1 MFRNN
6 GIYLRNSGNCIIF
19 QATNFASTNFIYI
32 KQMKNFSYNN
42 PTRIEFGT
50 GKEEN
55 IGQYIAQYGVSSI
68 LIVYGSERIKQTGL
82 FDKVANLLSENNIRY
97 ESLGGVQSNPLL
109 SKVYEGIQLAK
120 SNKLEGVLAIG
131 GGSVLDSS
139 KAIAAGA
146 LYDGDVWDFFTRKAV
161 PTKAMKIFDI
171 MTLAATGSEM
181 NNFAVV
187 TKDETKEKFSLA
199 GPATF
204 PTVSVINPELQA
216 TVGKD
221 YLAYSAADIFAHSLD
236 MYLSATYLPE
246 YMAGYVEN
254 ILKTVMRTTEILLV
268 DAANYE
274 ARAEFAWAAT
284 QALNF
289 TTFCGVEGNRYD
301 THFLEHT
308 LSAEYNIPHG
318 AGLSILMPA
327 WMKWQKQFLQERFER
342 FAKNMFNAEGAD
354 AGIEAL
360 KQWYSKIGTP
370 VTLEEGKIPAT
381 DIPRLVDLLS
391 NIAKN
396 MGADKLYSR
405 DMITT
410 VLENAI

>member
-1 MFRNN
+1 
-6 GIYLRNSGNCIIF
+6 
-19 QATNFASTNFIYI
+19 
-32 KQMKNFSYNN
+32 MKNFSYHN

-55 IGQYIAQYGVSSI
+55 MGQYMAEYGVRST
-68 LIVYGSERIKQTGL
+68 LIVYGSERIKQSGL
-82 FDKVANLLSENNIRY
+82 LDKVVKSLTENGIQV
-97 ESLGGVQSNPLL
+97 ELLGGVQSNPLL
-109 SKVYEGIQLAK
+109 SKVYDGVTLAK
-120 SNKLEGVLAIG
+120 KKQVESVLAIG

-139 KAIAAGA
+139 KSIAAGA
-146 LYDGDVWDFFTRKAV
+146 LYDGDVWDFFTYKAV
-161 PTKAMKIFDI
+161 PHKALKIFDI

-187 TKDETKEKFSLA
+187 TNDLTKEKLSLA
-199 GPATF
+199 GPATY
-204 PTVSVINPELQA
+204 PVVSIINPQLQA
-216 TVGKD
+216 TVTND

-246 YMAGYVEN
+246 YMEGYVEN
-254 ILKTVMRTTEILLV
+254 ILKTVMRTTELLLV
-268 DAANYE
+268 DSTNYE

-308 LSAEYNIPHG
+308 LSAEYNIAHG

-327 WMKWQKQFLQERFER
+327 WMKWQQQFLPERFQR
-342 FAKNMFNAEGAD
+342 FALVMFGVEGAL

-360 KQWYSKIGTP
+360 KNWYTKIGTP
-370 VTLEEGKIPAT
+370 VTLTQGNIPAE
-381 DIPRLVDLLS
+381 DIPMLVDKLS
-391 NIAKN
+391 IVAS
-396 MGADKLYSR
+396 MWGATSLYTPE
-405 DMITT
+405 MIRT
-410 VLENAI
+410 VLENAR

>member
-1 MFRNN
+1 
-6 GIYLRNSGNCIIF
+6 
-19 QATNFASTNFIYI
+19 
-32 KQMKNFSYNN
+32 MKNFTYYN
-42 PTRIEFGT
+42 PARIEFGK

-55 IGQYIAQYGVSSI
+55 IGQYISEYGVSKV
-68 LIVYGSERIKQTGL
+68 LIVYGSERIRKSGL
-82 FDKVANLLSENNIRY
+82 FDKVAKSLAENKITF
-97 ESLGGVQSNPLL
+97 EALGGVQSNPLL
-109 SKVYEGIQLAK
+109 SKVYEGIEIAK
-120 SNKLEGVLAIG
+120 SKGLEAVLAVG

-146 LYDGDVWDFFTRKAV
+146 KYEGDVWDFFTYKAV
-161 PTKAMKIFDI
+161 PNQALKIFDI

-181 NNFAVV
+181 NNYAVV

-199 GPATF
+199 GAATF

-216 TVGKD
+216 TVTND

-268 DAANYE
+268 DRNNYE

-289 TTFCGVEGNRYD
+289 TTFCGVENNRFD

-308 LSAEYNIPHG
+308 LSAEYNIAHG
-318 AGLSILMPA
+318 AGLSIIMPA
-327 WMKWQKQFLQERFER
+327 WMKWQKQFLPERFDR
-342 FAKNMFNAEGAD
+342 FAKNMFNVESAD

-360 KQWYSKIGTP
+360 KQWYKKIGTP
-370 VTLEEGKIPAT
+370 VTLAEGNIPET
-381 DIPRLVDLLS
+381 DIPMLVEKLS
-391 NIAKN
+391 IVAG
-396 MGADKLYSR
+396 MWGATSLYTK
-405 DMITT
+405 DMIRT
-410 VLENAI
+410 VLENAL

>member
-1 MFRNN
+1 
-6 GIYLRNSGNCIIF
+6 
-19 QATNFASTNFIYI
+19 
-32 KQMKNFSYNN
+32 MKNFSYHN

-55 IGQYIAQYGVSSI
+55 IGQYISEYGVSKI
-68 LIVYGSERIKQTGL
+68 LIVYGSERIKKNSL
-82 FDKVANLLSENNIRY
+82 FEKVTKSLTNNGISF
-97 ESLGGVQSNPLL
+97 ETLGGVQSNPLL
-109 SKVYEGIQLAK
+109 SKVYEGIEIAK
-120 SNKLEGVLAIG
+120 SKNVEAILAIG

-139 KAIAAGA
+139 KSIAAGA
-146 LYDGDVWDFFTRKAV
+146 KYDGDVWDFFTFKAV
-161 PTKAMKIFDI
+161 PNQALKIFDI

-199 GPATF
+199 GSATY

-216 TVGKD
+216 TVGND

-254 ILKTVMRTTEILLV
+254 ILKTVIRTTDTLLA

-289 TTFCGVEGNRYD
+289 TTFCGVENNRYD

-308 LSAEYNIPHG
+308 LSAEYNIAHG

-327 WMKWQKQFLQERFER
+327 WMKWQKQFLPERFDR
-342 FAKNMFNAEGAD
+342 FAKVLFNVEGAD

-360 KQWYSKIGTP
+360 KGWYSKIGAP
-370 VTLEEGKIPAT
+370 VTLKEGNIPEK
-381 DIPRLVDLLS
+381 DIPMLVDKLF
-391 NIAKN
+391 IVAGIW
-396 MGADKLYSR
+396 GATELYTKE
-405 DMITT
+405 MIKT
-410 VLENAI
+410 VLENAK

>member
-1 MFRNN
+1 
-6 GIYLRNSGNCIIF
+6 
-19 QATNFASTNFIYI
+19 
-32 KQMKNFSYNN
+32 MKNFSYQN

-55 IGQYIAQYGVSSI
+55 IGQYMADNGIKST
-68 LIVYGSERIKQTGL
+68 LIVYGSERIRQNGL
-82 FDKVANLLSENNIRY
+82 FEKVIKSLVANKIGFEA
-97 ESLGGVQSNPLL
+97 LGGVQSNPLL
-109 SKVYEGIQLAK
+109 SKVYEGVALAK
-120 SNKLEGVLAIG
+120 EKQFDSVLAIG

-146 LYDGDVWDFFTRKAV
+146 MYEGDVWDFFSYKAV
-161 PTKAMKIFDI
+161 PNKALKIFDI

-181 NNFAVV
+181 NNYAVV

-216 TVGKD
+216 TVSND

-236 MYLSATYLPE
+236 LYFSATYLPE

-254 ILKTVMRTTEILLV
+254 ILKTVMRTTEILLA
-268 DAANYE
+268 DATDYE

-289 TTFCGVEGNRYD
+289 TTFCGVEGNRFD

-308 LSAEYNIPHG
+308 LSAEYNIAHG

-327 WMKWQKQFLQERFER
+327 WMKWQKQFLPERFER
-342 FAKNMFNAEGAD
+342 FAKNMFNAEGSD

-360 KQWYSKIGTP
+360 KNWYSKIGAP
-370 VTLEEGKIPAT
+370 VTLTEGKIPAE
-381 DIPRLVDLLS
+381 DITALVEKLS
-391 NIAKN
+391 VVAAIW
-396 MGADKLYSR
+396 GATGLYTPE
-405 DMITT
+405 MIRT
-410 VLENAI
+410 VLENAL

>member
-1 MFRNN
+1 
-6 GIYLRNSGNCIIF
+6 
-19 QATNFASTNFIYI
+19 
-32 KQMKNFSYNN
+32 MKNFSYHN

-55 IGQYIAQYGVSSI
+55 VGQYISEYGISKV
-68 LIVYGSERIKQTGL
+68 LIVYGSERIKKNGL
-82 FDKVANLLSENNIRY
+82 FDKVAKLLTDNGISFEA
-97 ESLGGVQSNPLL
+97 LGGVQSNPLL
-109 SKVYEGIQLAK
+109 SKVYEGIEIAK
-120 SNKLEGVLAIG
+120 SKNVEAVLAIG

-146 LYDGDVWDFFTRKAV
+146 KYDGDVWDFFTYKAV
-161 PTKAMKIFDI
+161 PSNALKIFDI

-199 GPATF
+199 GPATY

-216 TVGKD
+216 TVGND

-254 ILKTVMRTTEILLV
+254 ILKTVMRTTDILLA
-268 DAANYE
+268 DANNYE

-289 TTFCGVEGNRYD
+289 TTFCGVENNRYD

-308 LSAEYNIPHG
+308 LSAEYNIAHG

-327 WMKWQKQFLQERFER
+327 WMKWQKQFLPERFDR
-342 FAKNMFNAEGAD
+342 FAKVMFNVEGAD

-360 KQWYSKIGTP
+360 KGWYSKIGAP
-370 VTLEEGKIPAT
+370 VTLKEGNIPEE
-381 DIPRLVDLLS
+381 DIPMLVDKLFIVAGIWGATELYTKEM
-391 NIAKN
+391 IA
-396 MGADKLYSR
+396 
-405 DMITT
+405 T
-410 VLENAI
+410 VLENAK

>member
-1 MFRNN
+1 
-6 GIYLRNSGNCIIF
+6 
-19 QATNFASTNFIYI
+19 
-32 KQMKNFSYNN
+32 MKNFTYYN
-42 PTRIEFGT
+42 PTRIEFGK

-55 IGQYIAQYGVSSI
+55 IGKYISEYGVSKV
-68 LIVYGSERIKQTGL
+68 LIVYGSERIKKNGL
-82 FDKVANLLSENNIRY
+82 FDKVARSLSENGIGF
-97 ESLGGVQSNPLL
+97 EELGGVQSNPLL
-109 SKVYEGIQLAK
+109 SKVYEGINVAK
-120 SNKLEGVLAIG
+120 SKDIEAVLAIG

-139 KAIAAGA
+139 KAIAAGTT
-146 LYDGDVWDFFTRKAV
+146 YTGDVWDFFTYKAV
-161 PTKAMKIFDI
+161 PDKALKIFDI

-199 GPATF
+199 GPVTY

-216 TVGKD
+216 TVSRE

-254 ILKTVMRTTEILLV
+254 ILKTVMRTTEILLA
-268 DAANYE
+268 DADNYD

-289 TTFCGVEGNRYD
+289 TTFCGIENNRFD

-308 LSAEYNIPHG
+308 LSAEYNIAHG

-327 WMKWQKQFLQERFER
+327 WMKWQKQFLPERFDR
-342 FAKNMFNAEGAD
+342 FARNMFNVEGAD
-354 AGIEAL
+354 KGIEAL
-360 KQWYSKIGTP
+360 KLWYSKIGAP
-370 VTLEEGKIPAT
+370 VTLKEVNIPKE
-381 DIPRLVDLLS
+381 DIPMLVEKLLEVVPMWGS
-391 NIAKN
+391 LPVYNKE
-396 MGADKLYSR
+396 
-405 DMITT
+405 MITS
-410 VLENAI
+410 VLEYAV

>member
-1 MFRNN
+1 
-6 GIYLRNSGNCIIF
+6 
-19 QATNFASTNFIYI
+19 
-32 KQMKNFSYNN
+32 MKNFSYHN

-55 IGQYIAQYGVSSI
+55 IGKYISEYGVSKV
-68 LIVYGSERIKQTGL
+68 LIVYGSERIRQNGL
-82 FDKVANLLSENNIRY
+82 FERVAKSLSDNGITY
-97 ESLGGVQSNPLL
+97 ETLGGVQSNPLL
-109 SKVYEGIQLAK
+109 SKVYEGIAIAK
-120 SNKLEGVLAIG
+120 EKAVEAVLAIG

-146 LYDGDVWDFFTRKAV
+146 KYDGDVWDFFTYKA
-161 PTKAMKIFDI
+161 ASIHALKIFDI

-187 TKDETKEKFSLA
+187 TNDETKEKFSLA
-199 GPATF
+199 GPETY

-216 TVGKD
+216 TIGND

-246 YMAGYVEN
+246 YMAGYLEN
-254 ILKTVMRTTEILLV
+254 ILKTVMRTTEILLAEK
-268 DAANYE
+268 DNYE
-274 ARAEFAWAAT
+274 ARAEFAWVAT

-289 TTFCGVEGNRYD
+289 TTFCGVENNRYD

-308 LSAEYNIPHG
+308 LSAEYNIAHG

-327 WMKWQKQFLQERFER
+327 WMKWQKQFLPERFQR
-342 FAKNMFNAEGAD
+342 FAKVMFNVEGAD

-360 KQWYSKIGTP
+360 KNWYSKIGAP
-370 VTLEEGKIPAT
+370 VTLKEGNIPEE
-381 DIPRLVDLLS
+381 DIPVLVEKLS
-391 NIAKN
+391 AVAA
-396 MGADKLYSR
+396 MCGATALYTP
-405 DMITT
+405 DMIRT
-410 VLENAI
+410 VLENAK